1 MWRMRSP
8 LDYRVV
14 WSPRHNDVT
23 APPQEDRIGTRLAA
37 VLLLSVTAAL
47 AALATWFRFSR
58 HRYEQQAARASA
70 LSSQRAPRQAT
81 AHDPTAMEVAARQQG
96 NAELQRVIDSVLR
109 SHGGQPARRVV
120 PALRAALHANGLSAD
135 PESWLRAV
143 ATELANNHVYL
154 VSPSA
159 AETYETDSHAH

>member
-1 MWRMRSP
+1 
-8 LDYRVV
+8 
-14 WSPRHNDVT
+14 
-23 APPQEDRIGTRLAA
+23 
-37 VLLLSVTAAL
+37 
-47 AALATWFRFSR
+47 
-58 HRYEQQAARASA
+58 
-70 LSSQRAPRQAT
+70 
-81 AHDPTAMEVAARQQG
+81 MEVAARQQG

-120 PALRAALHANGLSAD
+120 PALRAALRANGLSAD

-159 AETYETDSHAH
+159 AETYETDSRAR